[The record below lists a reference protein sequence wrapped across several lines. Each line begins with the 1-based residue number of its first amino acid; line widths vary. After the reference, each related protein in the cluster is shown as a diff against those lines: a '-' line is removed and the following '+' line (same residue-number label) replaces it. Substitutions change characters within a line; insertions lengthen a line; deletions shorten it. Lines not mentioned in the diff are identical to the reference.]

1 MPTKQVC
8 SFASETLVT
17 GTTMAVD
24 ESHTNTDTF
33 NYTTRTEVLG
43 SDTRAP
49 SPSQRQRSPSPRR
62 WLKPHSEAQI
72 PQTFAGK
79 GGLPGAGLCRGKPAA
94 PRLGQPVRPRW
105 PLRERVKHR
114 DRAPASKLHR
124 RLSHRVSPSA
134 AATPPPPARPSS
146 PLGTRSAQPQ
156 PGQPEGS
163 PGAAAWLPGPSSAP
177 QVPLTWPPSR
187 PRRGCAEARQR
198 QAGKASGGSGERAP
212 RSGCEEDA
220 PHAQPHAAPHRPKW
234 LRRSPPTPYSSEAA
248 QCYGFSFSP
257 TSAGLPAPSLHL
269 PPRP

>member
-1 MPTKQVC
+1 
-8 SFASETLVT
+8 
-17 GTTMAVD
+17 MAVD

-62 WLKPHSEAQI
+62 WLKPRSEAQI

-134 AATPPPPARPSS
+134 AATPRPRLARPARSGRAAPSPS
-146 PLGTRSAQPQ
+146 PGSRSGAPGRQ
-156 PGQPEGS
+156 PGS
-163 PGAAAWLPGPSSAP
+163 PAPAPLPRYRLPGRRLVRGEAALKRDRGRRGKHPGGAGSAP
-177 QVPLTWPPSR
+177 RGQAARRMLRTHTRTQRLIAQSGFGGPL
-187 PRRGCAEARQR
+187 PRLTLRRQR
-198 QAGKASGGSGERAP
+198 GE
-212 RSGCEEDA
+212 
-220 PHAQPHAAPHRPKW
+220 
-234 LRRSPPTPYSSEAA
+234 A